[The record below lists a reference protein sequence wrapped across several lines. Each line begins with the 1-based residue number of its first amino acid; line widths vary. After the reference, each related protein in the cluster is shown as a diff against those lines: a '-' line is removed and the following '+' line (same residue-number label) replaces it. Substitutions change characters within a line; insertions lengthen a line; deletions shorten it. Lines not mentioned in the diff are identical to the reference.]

1 MFQCE
6 NQNSELYLI
15 KLPLFLAGV
24 VIFSALFV
32 LCFALFSWVVWDA
45 WGSLPLSGVYPR
57 VAGLTSRP
65 NVGGGFGL
73 GPLADV
79 VVSRQSPLPWV
90 ASANLFRSGCG
101 KRLGPCIGPVC
112 VWPRLT

>member
-1 MFQCE
+1 MFRCE

-15 KLPLFLAGV
+15 KLPLFLVLV
-24 VIFSALFV
+24 VIFSALF
-32 LCFALFSWVVWDA
+32 LDWFALFSWSVWDA
-45 WGSLPLSGVYPR
+45 WGGFASPR
-57 VAGLTSRP
+57 VAGFTSRP
-65 NVGGGFGL
+65 NVDGGFGL

-90 ASANLFRSGCG
+90 ASAKRFRSGCG